1 MKMIYID
8 AFAGLSGDLFL
19 GALVDLGFHPE
30 SLERL
35 PERLHLEGAKVRIQ
49 KVVRRGIAAKQAV
62 VEIPHEHVHRHLHHI
77 VEILNKS
84 DLPQGVIDGAVRTFT
99 ILAEAEAR
107 IHGTTPEKIHFHEVG
122 AVDAILDIVGTHLG
136 FYELGAETI
145 NCSSIPLSRGRA
157 KMAHGV
163 MPLPAPATVEIL
175 KGVPT
180 HPIEVPFESVTP
192 TGAALAV
199 SLADA
204 FGEWPTLRIEA
215 AGWGAATHEGGE
227 LPNLLRLV
235 SGVCDGAMKRDRV
248 WVLECEI
255 DDMNPEFLE
264 PLWTEAFKKGALDL
278 YFTPV
283 QMKKGRQ
290 GTLITLLAPDTRRIE
305 CERVLLEH
313 TSTFGVRRSL
323 CERTVLDREIHEVE
337 TEFGPIPVKI
347 AKGLA
352 GKAAPEASA
361 VRKAAKKANVPMAV
375 VYTAAVTAWRNRE
388 QGHEHHA

>member
-1 MKMIYID
+1 MKTIYID

-19 GALVDLGFHPE
+19 GALVDLGFQPE

-35 PERLHLEGAKVRIQ
+35 PERLGLKRAKITI
-49 KVVRRGIAAKQAV
+49 KDVVRRGIASKQAI
-62 VEIPHEHVHRHLHHI
+62 VEFPHEHVHRHLSDI
-77 VEILNKS
+77 EKILKES
-84 DLPQGVIDGAVRTFT
+84 DLPQEVIEGALKTFGC
-99 ILAEAEAR
+99 LAEAEAKV
-107 IHGTTPEKIHFHEVG
+107 HGTTPEKIHFHEVG

-136 FYELGAETI
+136 FYELGTESLS
-145 NCSSIPLSRGRA
+145 CSSIPLSRGQA

-180 HPIEVPFESVTP
+180 RPIDVPFESVTP

-199 SLADA
+199 TLADS
-204 FGEWPTLRIEA
+204 FGDWPTMRVTGS
-215 AGWGAATHEGGE
+215 GWGAATHEGGE

-235 SGVCDGAMKRDRV
+235 QGVCDGSMKQGRV
-248 WVLECEI
+248 WVLECEV

-264 PLWTEAFKKGALDL
+264 PLWTEVFKKGALDL
-278 YFTPV
+278 YLTPV

-290 GTLITLLAPDTRRIE
+290 GTLITLLAPDTRRLE
-305 CERVLLEH
+305 CEQILLEQ
-313 TSTFGVRRSL
+313 TTTFGVRRYL
-323 CERTVLDREIHEVE
+323 AERTILEREIHEVE
-337 TEFGPIPVKI
+337 TEFGIIPVKV

-361 VRKAAKKANVPMAV
+361 VKKAAKQAGVPMSV
-375 VYTAAVTAWRNRE
+375 VYSAAVSAWA
-388 QGHEHHA
+388 QKSSSKPLP